1 MEYIEHLLPK
11 LSKQVLAEKVECQVS
26 GIQKAKKIPKL
37 LLSLLLLSSDCN
49 TKVKDTNMSV

>member
-49 TKVKDTNMSV
+49 TKATNMSV